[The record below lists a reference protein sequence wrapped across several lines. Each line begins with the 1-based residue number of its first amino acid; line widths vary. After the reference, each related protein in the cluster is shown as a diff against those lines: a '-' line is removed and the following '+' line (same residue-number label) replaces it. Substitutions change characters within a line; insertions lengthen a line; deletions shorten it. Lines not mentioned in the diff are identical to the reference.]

1 MTPSAGSAVRDEG
14 CARRSGCARG
24 WWPGSKRRS
33 PSGLAATI
41 SELPTG
47 TVLAVIVGLLCVIG
61 LVMVGSASSV
71 VSISLYG
78 SPWAILIREAMWM
91 AVGVVAFGVAVRFDH
106 RKLRRLAPLLLVVTF
121 FLLLVVLVPGLGVHV
136 QGSSRWIGFGQFR
149 LQPSELM
156 KLALTVFAADLIT
169 RRLDEG
175 ATDRRIIGPLLLVTA
190 SAGLLIVV
198 QPDLGTAMVLGCIVL
213 AMLFVSGV
221 RLGPVLKILAGLV
234 VIALVVAVA
243 SPYRR
248 ERLSVLPRPVGPR
261 IGSGY
266 QVVQSLIGLGSGHLV
281 GAGLGGGQAQW
292 GFLPNAQT
300 DFIFS
305 VIGEELGFI
314 GAALVLLLLG
324 AFVWFGIR
332 AATRSPDRFGGLLA
346 VGLVAW
352 LASETLINIGAV
364 VGVLPV
370 TGIPLPFI
378 SYGGSSL
385 VITMVAAGIL
395 INIARQERSTPAA
408 RRSCICRT
416 AGSERTI
423 GPIIGRPRARSVRE
437 GRGIVIAGG
446 GTGGHVVPSL
456 QIARA
461 LVARGHPA
469 ATIELFGSRR
479 GQEATLWP
487 TLEFPFTLLPGRGIR
502 RSLRLRALVDN
513 AGAVLGLL
521 WATAAAIVSFLA
533 RRPGSSWSSGATP
546 AFRPGSPPCS
556 RGCPWSW
563 STPMPS
569 PGPSTP
575 CSAASPPRTPWPFP
589 GPTCRGPVLTGTP
602 VRPELD
608 GLDRS
613 PAGRQ
618 EARATLG
625 LPEERRT
632 LAAFGGSLG
641 ARRIN
646 AAVADLA
653 ARWSDRR
660 DLSLYHVAGRR
671 DFAQFAPEAAIA
683 RQARAPSAA
692 AGLSRWCPSRIGC
705 PSCTGPPT
713 SASAAPGP

>member
-1 MTPSAGSAVRDEG
+1 VTPSPGSAVRGTAPTVER
-14 CARRSGCARG
+14 ARPRLVARA
-24 WWPGSKRRS
+24 KRRS

-91 AVGVVAFGVAVRFDH
+91 GVGVIAFGAAVRFDH

-156 KLALTVFAADLIT
+156 KLALTIFAADLIT

-175 ATDRRIIGPLLLVTA
+175 ATDRRIIGPLLLVAA
-190 SAGLLIVV
+190 SAGLLIVM

-213 AMLFVSGV
+213 ALLFVSGV
-221 RLGPVLKILAGLV
+221 RLGPVLKILCGLV
-234 VIALVVAVA
+234 GIALVVAVV

-248 ERLSVLPRPVGPR
+248 DRLLSFLDPSAHGS
-261 IGSGY
+261 GSGY
-266 QVVQSLIGLGSGHLV
+266 QVMQSLIGLGSGHLV

-324 AFVWFGIR
+324 AFAWFGIR
-332 AATRSPDRFGGLLA
+332 AATRSPQRFGGLLA

-352 LASETLINIGAV
+352 LAAETLINIGAV

-395 INIARQERSTPAA
+395 INIARQERTAPPGHGIVHLPHRGRERTSARSSAA
-408 RRSCICRT
+408 R
-416 AGSERTI
+416 
-423 GPIIGRPRARSVRE
+423 
-437 GRGIVIAGG
+437 GRG
-446 GTGGHVVPSL
+446 
-456 QIARA
+456 R
-461 LVARGHPA
+461 
-469 ATIELFGSRR
+469 
-479 GQEATLWP
+479 
-487 TLEFPFTLLPGRGIR
+487 
-502 RSLRLRALVDN
+502 
-513 AGAVLGLL
+513 
-521 WATAAAIVSFLA
+521 
-533 RRPGSSWSSGATP
+533 
-546 AFRPGSPPCS
+546 
-556 RGCPWSW
+556 
-563 STPMPS
+563 
-569 PGPSTP
+569 
-575 CSAASPPRTPWPFP
+575 
-589 GPTCRGPVLTGTP
+589 
-602 VRPELD
+602 
-608 GLDRS
+608 
-613 PAGRQ
+613 
-618 EARATLG
+618 
-625 LPEERRT
+625 
-632 LAAFGGSLG
+632 
-641 ARRIN
+641 
-646 AAVADLA
+646 
-653 ARWSDRR
+653 
-660 DLSLYHVAGRR
+660 
-671 DFAQFAPEAAIA
+671 
-683 RQARAPSAA
+683 
-692 AGLSRWCPSRIGC
+692 
-705 PSCTGPPT
+705 
-713 SASAAPGP
+713 